1 MRNRRFSKILPVMA
15 LGFGLTAC
23 DTVSESVANLDLDLR
38 NTAGGLDTSDAARN
52 ATLARPAPDSRGVIS
67 YPNYQVAVAQRGDSV
82 ASLSARVGG
91 SAAEI
96 ASFNGLKVTDVLG
109 AGEIVALPRSVP
121 APAVLTQPGAQPGPV
136 DISGIATS
144 AIDRAPSGGGIVRAQ
159 PSKRIDGPE
168 PVRHQVQ
175 RGETAFSIARLYKV
189 SVRALADWNG
199 LGPDLEVRE
208 DQYLLIPVSS
218 PAVTPA
224 SATTTSPGQGT
235 ATPVPPSAATPL
247 PEPVTEAPKPA
258 APAPAPAP
266 EPAAAPAAS
275 AAAFSAP
282 VSGKILRP
290 YQKNKN
296 EGIDIAAETGA
307 SVRAAADGTV
317 AAITRDTDQVPILVV
332 RHPGNVLTVYAN
344 ISAISVKK
352 GDKVTKGQ
360 ALAKVGPGS
369 PPFLHFEIREGC
381 ESVNPAKYL
390 K

>member
-1 MRNRRFSKILPVMA
+1 MRNTRFSKILPVMA

-23 DTVSESVANLDLDLR
+23 DTVSNSVANLDLDLR
-38 NTAGGLDTSDAARN
+38 NNAGGLDTSDAARN
-52 ATLARPAPDSRGVIS
+52 ATLDRPAPDSRGVIS

-121 APAVLTQPGAQPGPV
+121 APAVLNPAGAQPGPV

-144 AIDRAPSGGGIVRAQ
+144 AIDRAPTGGGIVRAQ

-168 PVRHQVQ
+168 PVRHQVK
-175 RGETAFSIARLYKV
+175 RGETAFTIARLYNV
-189 SVRALADWNG
+189 SVRALSDWNG

-208 DQYLLIPVSS
+208 DQYLLIPVSGAS
-218 PAVTPA
+218 VTPA
-224 SATTTSPGQGT
+224 AAPTAAAPGQGT
-235 ATPVPPSAATPL
+235 ATPVPPSAAKPL
-247 PEPVTEAPKPA
+247 PAPVEVAPKPA
-258 APAPAPAP
+258 DPVSPV
-266 EPAAAPAAS
+266 AAAPAAR
-275 AAAFSAP
+275 FSAP
-282 VSGKILRP
+282 VSGKVLRP
-290 YQKNKN
+290 YKKNSN
-296 EGIDIAAETGA
+296 EGIDIAAATGTP
-307 SVRAAADGTV
+307 VQAAADGTV

-332 RHPGNVLTVYAN
+332 RHPGNILTVYAN
-344 ISAISVKK
+344 ISAIGVKK

-360 ALAKVGPGS
+360 ALAKVGPGN
-369 PPFLHFEIREGC
+369 PPFLHFEIREGF
-381 ESVNPAKYL
+381 ESVNPSKYL

>member
-1 MRNRRFSKILPVMA
+1 MRKTRFSKILPVMA

-23 DTVSESVANLDLDLR
+23 DTVSNSVANLDLDLR
-38 NTAGGLDTSDAARN
+38 NNAGGLDTSDAARN
-52 ATLARPAPDSRGVIS
+52 ATLSRPAPDSRGVIS

-96 ASFNGLKVTDVLG
+96 ASFNGLNVTDVLNQG
-109 AGEIVALPRSVP
+109 VIVALPRSVP
-121 APAVLTQPGAQPGPV
+121 VPAVLTQPGAQPGPV

-144 AIDRAPSGGGIVRAQ
+144 AIDRAPSGGGIARAQ

-168 PVRHQVQ
+168 PVRHQVK
-175 RGETAFSIARLYKV
+175 RGETAFTIARLYNV
-189 SVRALADWNG
+189 SVRALSDWNG

-218 PAVTPA
+218 AGTGQATPV
-224 SATTTSPGQGT
+224 SAAGSAAPGQGT

-247 PEPVTEAPKPA
+247 PEPVAVAPKPA
-258 APAPAPAP
+258 APL
-266 EPAAAPAAS
+266 AAPAAAS
-275 AAAFSAP
+275 AAFSAP
-282 VSGKILRP
+282 VSGKVLRP
-290 YQKNKN
+290 YTKGKN
-296 EGIDIAAETGA
+296 EGIDIAAATGTA
-307 SVRAAADGTV
+307 VQAAADGTV

-344 ISAISVKK
+344 ISAIGVKK

-360 ALAKVGPGS
+360 ALAKVGPGN
-369 PPFLHFEIREGC
+369 PPFLHFEIREGF
-381 ESVNPAKYL
+381 ESVNPSKYL